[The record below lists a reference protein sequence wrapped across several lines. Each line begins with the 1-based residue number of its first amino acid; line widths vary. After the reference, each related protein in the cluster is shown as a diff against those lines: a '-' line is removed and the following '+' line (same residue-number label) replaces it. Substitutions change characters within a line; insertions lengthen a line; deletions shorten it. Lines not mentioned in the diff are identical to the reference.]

1 MTLNFQNRIVF
12 PAPESSYTTQ
22 SAFGQVIYLPR
33 DIMKQVEKKLSKA
46 KLKSTSSSVDGG
58 LKEAKTVEQS
68 LNAAEDDLVTHD
80 EEEERDA
87 AFLRKSQDNIEKK
100 ALQAPKHQDPVIMDS
115 DTLIEDDEIKPQAQ
129 LSNEPDNIQAIQESE
144 FMSVV

>member
-1 MTLNFQNRIVF
+1 
-12 PAPESSYTTQ
+12 
-22 SAFGQVIYLPR
+22 
-33 DIMKQVEKKLSKA
+33 MKQVEKKLSKA
-46 KLKSTSSSVDGG
+46 KRKSTSSSVDGG

-100 ALQAPKHQDPVIMDS
+100 AL
-115 DTLIEDDEIKPQAQ
+115 
-129 LSNEPDNIQAIQESE
+129 
-144 FMSVV
+144 